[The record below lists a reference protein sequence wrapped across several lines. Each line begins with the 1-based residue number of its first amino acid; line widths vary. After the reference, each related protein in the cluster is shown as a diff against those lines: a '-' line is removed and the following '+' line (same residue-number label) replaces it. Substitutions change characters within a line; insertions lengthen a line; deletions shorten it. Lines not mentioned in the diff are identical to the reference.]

1 MGDLLLID
9 AKEDLQPLARA
20 LERAGFRIRNCALAE
35 AHDALASGPD
45 VDAALLDLTSEPS
58 PAAAIDQLD
67 RSDAVPKRAAVLAVV
82 LRQQADALDPSLPID
97 DFILHS
103 APPEEGVA
111 RVRRAIW
118 HKSGA
123 EGGQVLHRGDLLIDQ
138 ASYKVFIAGHPVEL
152 TFKEYELLRFLALNP
167 GTVCTRERLLS
178 QVWGYDF
185 YGGARTVDV
194 HIRRLRSKI
203 EDAGHTFIET
213 VRNVGYRFR
222 TE

>member
-1 MGDLLLID
+1 MTDLLFID

-20 LERAGFRIRNCALAE
+20 LERSGFRIGNCTLAD
-35 AHDALASGPD
+35 AQDALSSGPD
-45 VDAALLDLTSEPS
+45 VDAVLLDLTAEPS
-58 PAAAIDQLD
+58 PAAAINALERPQ
-67 RSDAVPKRAAVLAVV
+67 RAAALAIV
-82 LRQQADALDPSLPID
+82 LRQQADTLDPSLPID
-97 DFILHS
+97 DFVLHS

-118 HKSGA
+118 RKSGA
-123 EGGQVLHRGDLLIDQ
+123 EGGQVLHRGDLTIDQ
-138 ASYKVFIAGHPVEL
+138 ASYKVFVSGHPVEL
-152 TFKEYELLRFLALNP
+152 TFKEYELLRFLAITP

-222 TE
+222 TD